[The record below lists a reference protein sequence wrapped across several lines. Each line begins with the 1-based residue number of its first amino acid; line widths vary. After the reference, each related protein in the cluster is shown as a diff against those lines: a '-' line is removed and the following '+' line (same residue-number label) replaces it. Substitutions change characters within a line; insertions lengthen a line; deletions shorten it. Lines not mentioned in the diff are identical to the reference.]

1 MEFLSAGRQ
10 QRVLITGGS
19 GLVGKYLTSL
29 LLAEGYT
36 VSHLS
41 RKQSSAGKVR
51 VYRWDPENR
60 ILAAILPDDFDYII
74 HLAGESIWGRRW
86 SADQKELIIKSRVS
100 SARLLHEKFSGGNT
114 NLKAFISASAIGYYG
129 SLTSEK
135 LFSESDPAADDFTGR
150 VCRKWEETAD
160 LFMQSGIRTVKI
172 RTGVVLEKNAGA
184 LRMLMIPAR
193 YGIYSFPGNGK
204 HYLSW
209 IHIKDLCGIY
219 LEVMRNNNLQGAFN
233 AVSPYNVTYREF
245 LRTLANVMKKPFFH
259 PPLPAFLLRLYFG
272 EMSAMILSGSKV
284 DPAKIMKAGFNF
296 TYDKLFD
303 ALNELQ
309 N

>member
-1 MEFLSAGRQ
+1 MELLSAGRQ
-10 QRVLITGGS
+10 QRVLISGGS
-19 GLVGKYLTSL
+19 GLIGRYLTSL
-29 LLAEGYT
+29 LLAEGYI
-36 VSHLS
+36 VAHLS

-60 ILAAILPDDFDYII
+60 ILGNNLPGDFDYII
-74 HLAGESIWGRRW
+74 HLAGENIWGKRW
-86 SADQKELIIKSRVS
+86 SADQKELILKSRVN
-100 SARLLHEKFSGGNT
+100 SARLLYENFSSGNT

-135 LFSESDPAADDFTGR
+135 IFTESDPAADDFTGR

-172 RTGVVLEKNAGA
+172 RTGVVLEKNTGA
-184 LRMLMIPAR
+184 LGMLMVPAR
-193 YGIYSFPGNGK
+193 YGIFSFPGKGN

-219 LEVMRNNNLQGAFN
+219 LEVLRNNNLQGAFN
-233 AVSPYNVTYREF
+233 AVSPYYVTYKEF

-259 PPLPAFLLRLYFG
+259 PPLPSSLLKLYFG

-284 DPAKIMKAGFNF
+284 DPGKIMKAGFIF
-296 TYDKLFD
+296 TFDKLFD
-303 ALNELQ
+303 ALNDLQ

>member
-1 MEFLSAGRQ
+1 MESIPAGRQ

-29 LLAEGYT
+29 LLSEGYT
-36 VSHLS
+36 VAHLS

-51 VYRWDPENR
+51 VYRWDPANR
-60 ILAAILPDDFDYII
+60 ILASNLPDDFDYII

-86 SADQKELIIKSRVS
+86 SADQKELIIKSRVN
-100 SARLLHEKFSGGNT
+100 SAKFLHEKFSGRNT
-114 NLKAFISASAIGYYG
+114 DLKAFISASAIGYYG

-135 LFSESDPAADDFTGR
+135 LFNENDPAADDFTGS

-172 RTGVVLEKNAGA
+172 RTGVVLEKNSGA
-184 LRMLMIPAR
+184 LGMLMIPAR
-193 YGIYSFPGNGK
+193 YGIFSFPGNGN

-219 LEVMRNNNLQGAFN
+219 LEAIRNSNVQGAYN
-233 AVSPYNVTYREF
+233 AVSPYHVTYREF

-272 EMSAMILSGSKV
+272 EMSAMILSGSRV
-284 DPAKIMKAGFNF
+284 DPGKIMKSGFNF
-296 TYDKLFD
+296 TFSNLFD